1 MRRLFSLS
9 LFHTVYLIIRKTG
22 FLIAIAETRERSQ
35 FLFKWF
41 FAAAGFLGLLILL
54 WLAQETKRR
63 KLEGELVS
71 PLSNQAI
78 NEG

>member
-1 MRRLFSLS
+1 MAFRVRCL
-9 LFHTVYLIIRKTG
+9 
-22 FLIAIAETRERSQ
+22 
-35 FLFKWF
+35 
-41 FAAAGFLGLLILL
+41 LGLLILL
-54 WLAQETKRR
+54 WLVQETKRR